1 MISNEHEKVTLFKL
15 LGLGHLFFLLRDR
28 NYFELINDDHTGILF
43 GLLEIKIDSE
53 LYCYYEIKNE
63 WKYTVEDFLVKFGGI
78 SMRKSLLFIQKFYE

>member
-1 MISNEHEKVTLFKL
+1 MISNEHEKTTLFKL

-28 NYFELINDDHTGILF
+28 TYFELINDDHTGILF

-63 WKYTVEDFLVKFGGI
+63 WKYTVEDFLAKFGGVA
-78 SMRKSLLFIQKFYE
+78 MRKSLLVIQKFYE